1 MPHGNI
7 FSVNFICLFP
17 CPPGRRQMGHDLVSE
32 EVEIDPFGRRSSLR
46 TTEHVAVKGA
56 RFVEV
61 VNRKGQVKTR
71 SVGHVGIGVVR
82 GLFD

>member
-32 EVEIDPFGRRSSLR
+32 EVEIDPFGR
-46 TTEHVAVKGA
+46 
-56 RFVEV
+56 
-61 VNRKGQVKTR
+61 
-71 SVGHVGIGVVR
+71 
-82 GLFD
+82 